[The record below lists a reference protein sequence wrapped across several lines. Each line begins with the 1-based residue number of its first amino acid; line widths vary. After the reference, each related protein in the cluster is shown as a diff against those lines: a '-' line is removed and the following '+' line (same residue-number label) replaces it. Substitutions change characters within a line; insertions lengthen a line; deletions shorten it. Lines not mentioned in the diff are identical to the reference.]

1 MANQV
6 REGKAKT
13 WLPRGILISGH
24 GSFQGDLYLTLEQQ
38 LFLPSAPL
46 APPSSRSFLQT
57 IPYYTV
63 GFMSTPQVLPNDL
76 SFYAGPLSDST
87 LVTKP
92 SVVSAGLEN
101 EVSPL
106 RSPVWP
112 CPDSLSQACPGQGSL
127 RTASSEASCVCSL
140 KFPFIMLFLRSEC
153 PSPSPAS

>member
-1 MANQV
+1 MANQA

-38 LFLPSAPL
+38 LLLPSAPL
-46 APPSSRSFLQT
+46 APPSSCSFLQT

-76 SFYAGPLSDST
+76 SFYAGLLSAST
-87 LVTKP
+87 LITKP

-101 EVSPL
+101 EVSPCAA
-106 RSPVWP
+106 RSGLAPTLYPRLALAKAHSGRRHHRPLAFV
-112 CPDSLSQACPGQGSL
+112 L
-127 RTASSEASCVCSL
+127 
-140 KFPFIMLFLRSEC
+140 
-153 PSPSPAS
+153 